1 MATAFGDYQ
10 LWPQTAVVTFGALL
24 LAWLFVY
31 AIVGIGRWI
40 RAGFVA

>member
-40 RAGFVA
+40 RVGFVA